1 MEKMRDNTHFML
13 DGKAYPPVLGRD
25 FFWQIEDVT
34 SYLIR
39 HGNNF
44 NIEGIQVAVL
54 GENRRRKTPLN
65 SALSV
70 ISPPLP
76 DPVKRSKE
84 YLKLEYTAKLK
95 ESKEAQLKLW
105 ANTGYD
111 FSKECDLFIGMKVK
125 VFLKDRNHCTFK
137 TCTCCKYKSP
147 SKKDDGDNNDDNDD
161 NDDDDYNTIA
171 MSNNHN
177 SPSNGH
183 SNGRRNSHS
192 NSRKSS
198 SSSGSGS
205 GGEQEEPVCAHAVLG
220 VVTCVL
226 PEAFE
231 FESLWGIVY
240 DPASLLSFFDFN
252 YHLPSSSSSS
262 SSSASAYSS
271 SRNKEHFSV
280 YGDVFSNKGTN
291 SSEKHTVS
299 TSTRRSRSGS
309 VSVSVSGSGTYTGYD
324 GNEGDRRTAILTGYE
339 SLSLVDLQ
347 KALTNYHKKKVCSD
361 LPDLGDT
368 VWLDG
373 THTDYPVK
381 SVKGSTPMKRNATE
395 ELKEKIEKEADKEKV
410 REKEKEK
417 EREKEMEKEKEREKK
432 RVIDEEAAVNKRVS
446 AELEVATKKLQ
457 KKRDSEV
464 KKLNETIEALT
475 LAATQAKATEVE
487 NEKKR
492 LVLVKSI
499 AALKKEKEKEK
510 ETSIEKKSKDNKWSI
525 EISVLKRNLS
535 ELKQETAAKLLS
547 KDAQLLLL
555 KKSNLEEK
563 DDLRLELGAGK
574 RKEIKELT
582 QIIEA
587 LREGQ
592 NISSELDRS
601 RKRRREEEVDVE
613 DDSGN
618 PRKIF
623 KNAQTRVTHSSTH
636 SLFGDLTA
644 HTADSGTVSSLLP
657 SADGLTEDEDADAA
671 VQDLKKMLSQGNY
684 ISLYFYSL
692 FVSLLPCSST
702 RSHAIRTHTLTL
714 KHPHSYSHSNTH
726 THTLSR
732 C

>member
-70 ISPPLP
+70 ISPPLQ

-125 VFLKDRNHCTFK
+125 VFLKDRIHCTFK
-137 TCTCCKYKSP
+137 TCTCCMYNSP
-147 SKKDDGDNNDDNDD
+147 HKRDHGNDDDDND
-161 NDDDDYNTIA
+161 NDDDNHENNNA
-171 MSNNHN
+171 NNHKSHSK
-177 SPSNGH
+177 SPINGH
-183 SNGRRNSHS
+183 RNSHS
-192 NSRKSS
+192 NNRK
-198 SSSGSGS
+198 SSSGSGGS
-205 GGEQEEPVCAHAVLG
+205 GEQEEPVCAHAVLG
-220 VVTCVL
+220 MVMCVL

-240 DPASLLSFFDFN
+240 DPASLQSFFDFN
-252 YHLPSSSSSS
+252 YHLPSSSFTPSSS
-262 SSSASAYSS
+262 SPSSLSSSTYSS
-271 SRNKEHFSV
+271 SRNKGHFSV
-280 YGDVFSNKGTN
+280 YGDVFSNNGTK
-291 SSEKHTVS
+291 SSEKHTATV
-299 TSTRRSRSGS
+299 STRRSRSGG
-309 VSVSVSGSGTYTGYD
+309 VSGSGSGSGTYTGSD
-324 GNEGDRRTAILTGYE
+324 KNEGDRRTAILTGYE

-361 LPDLGDT
+361 LPDLSDT

-373 THTDYPVK
+373 TRTDHPVK
-381 SVKGSTPMKRNATE
+381 SVKGSTPMKRSATE
-395 ELKEKIEKEADKEKV
+395 ELKEKIEKEADKEKE

-417 EREKEMEKEKEREKK
+417 EREKGIEKEKEREKK
-432 RVIDEEAAVNKRVS
+432 RVIDEEAAVNKRVT
-446 AELEVATKKLQ
+446 AELEVATKKIQ

-464 KKLNETIEALT
+464 KKLNEMIEALT
-475 LAATQAKATEVE
+475 LAAAQAKAAEAE

-499 AALKKEKEKEK
+499 ALLTKEKDKEK

-525 EISVLKRNLS
+525 EISVLKKNIS
-535 ELKQETAAKLLS
+535 ELKQETASKLQS

-574 RKEIKELT
+574 RKEIRELT
-582 QIIEA
+582 QIIES

-592 NISSELDRS
+592 NSSSELDRS
-601 RKRRREEEVDVE
+601 RKRGREEVEEVKDE
-613 DDSGN
+613 DESGN

-623 KNAQTRVTHSSTH
+623 KSVNNRVTHSSSH
-636 SLFGDLTA
+636 SLSGDLTA
-644 HTADSGTVSSLLP
+644 HAADSGTVSSLLP
-657 SADGLTEDEDADAA
+657 SAEGLSGNEDADAA
-671 VQDLKKMLSQGNY
+671 VQDPKKMSTQGNY
-684 ISLYFYSL
+684 TSILSLSP
-692 FVSLLPCSST
+692 S
-702 RSHAIRTHTLTL
+702 
-714 KHPHSYSHSNTH
+714 
-726 THTLSR
+726 
-732 C
+732 

>member
-1 MEKMRDNTHFML
+1 MEKLRDNTHFIL

-44 NIEGIQVAVL
+44 NIEGIQIAVL

-65 SALSV
+65 SAISV
-70 ISPPLP
+70 ISPPLQ

-84 YLKLEYTAKLK
+84 YLKLEYAAKLE

-125 VFLKDRNHCTFK
+125 VFLKDRNNCTFK

-147 SKKDDGDNNDDNDD
+147 SKTDNSDDD
-161 NDDDDYNTIA
+161 NDDDSVNDDSNYENKNNMKT

-177 SPSNGH
+177 SHRKSTSNGH
-183 SNGRRNSHS
+183 RNKSS
-192 NSRKSS
+192 GSS
-198 SSSGSGS
+198 SSD
-205 GGEQEEPVCAHAVLG
+205 EQEEPVCAHAVIG

-252 YHLPSSSSSS
+252 YHLPSASSSSSTPSSSYSSSSS
-262 SSSASAYSS
+262 SSYSS
-271 SRNKEHFSV
+271 SRIKEHFSV
-280 YGDVFSNKGTN
+280 YSDVFSNNGTN
-291 SSEKHTVS
+291 SSEKHTAT

-309 VSVSVSGSGTYTGYD
+309 VSVGSSGSGSSTYTGSD

-347 KALTNYHKKKVCSD
+347 KALTIYHKKKVCSD

-373 THTDYPVK
+373 THTDYPMK
-381 SVKGSTPMKRNATE
+381 SVKGSTPTMKRNATE
-395 ELKEKIEKEADKEKV
+395 ELKEKIEKEADKEREK
-410 REKEKEK
+410 EKEKEK
-417 EREKEMEKEKEREKK
+417 EREKEIEKEKEREKK
-432 RVIDEEAAVNKRVS
+432 RVIDEEAAVNKRVT
-446 AELEVATKKLQ
+446 AELEMATKKLQ
-457 KKRDSEV
+457 KRRDSEV
-464 KKLNETIEALT
+464 KKLNETIVALT
-475 LAATQAKATEVE
+475 MAATQAKATEAE

-492 LVLVKSI
+492 LVLVKSL
-499 AALKKEKEKEK
+499 AALKKEKEKEKEK

-525 EISVLKRNLS
+525 EISILKKNLS
-535 ELKQETAAKLLS
+535 ELKQETAAKLQS

-582 QIIEA
+582 QIIES

-592 NISSELDRS
+592 NSSSELDRG
-601 RKRRREEEVDVE
+601 RKRGREEGVVAE

-623 KNAQTRVTHSSTH
+623 QSFQTRVTHSTH
-636 SLFGDLTA
+636 SLSGDLTA
-644 HTADSGTVSSLLP
+644 HTADSGTASSLLP
-657 SADGLTEDEDADAA
+657 SAEGLRGDADADADADAA
-671 VQDLKKMLSQGNY
+671 VQDPKKTSTQGDY
-684 ISLYFYSL
+684 TLL
-692 FVSLLPCSST
+692 LVSL
-702 RSHAIRTHTLTL
+702 HLTS
-714 KHPHSYSHSNTH
+714 KTDS
-726 THTLSR
+726 
-732 C
+732 

>member
-70 ISPPLP
+70 ISPPLQ

-84 YLKLEYTAKLK
+84 YLELEYTAKLK

-147 SKKDDGDNNDDNDD
+147 SKKDDSNDNDG
-161 NDDDDYNTIA
+161 NDDDE
-171 MSNNHN
+171 NNDIDMNKNHK
-177 SPSNGH
+177 SPSH

-192 NSRKSS
+192 NNRKSS
-198 SSSGSGS
+198 RGSGS
-205 GGEQEEPVCAHAVLG
+205 SGEQEEPVCAHAVLG
-220 VVTCVL
+220 VVMCVL

-252 YHLPSSSSSS
+252 YHLPSSSSTPSS
-262 SSSASAYSS
+262 SSSSSSTSSTSSAYSS
-271 SRNKEHFSV
+271 HRNKGHFAV
-280 YGDVFSNKGTN
+280 YGDVFVNNGTN
-291 SSEKHTVS
+291 PPEKHTA
-299 TSTRRSRSGS
+299 TISTRRSRSGS
-309 VSVSVSGSGTYTGYD
+309 VSSTHTGYD

-347 KALTNYHKKKVCSD
+347 KALTSYHKKKVCSD

-381 SVKGSTPMKRNATE
+381 SAKGSTPMKRNATE
-395 ELKEKIEKEADKEKV
+395 ELKEKIEKEADKEKE

-417 EREKEMEKEKEREKK
+417 EREKEIENEKEREKK
-432 RVIDEEAAVNKRVS
+432 RVIDEEAAVSKRVS
-446 AELEVATKKLQ
+446 AELEVATKKIQ

-464 KKLNETIEALT
+464 KKLNETIEVLT
-475 LAATQAKATEVE
+475 LAATQAKATEAE

-492 LVLVKSI
+492 LVLVKSL
-499 AALKKEKEKEK
+499 AVLRKEKEKEK
-510 ETSIEKKSKDNKWSI
+510 ESSIEKKSKDNKWSI
-525 EISVLKRNLS
+525 EISKLKKSLS
-535 ELKQETAAKLLS
+535 ELKRESAAKLQS

-574 RKEIKELT
+574 RKEIRELT

-592 NISSELDRS
+592 NSPSELDRG
-601 RKRRREEEVDVE
+601 RKRGREEVEEVEDE

-618 PRKIF
+618 PRKIS
-623 KNAQTRVTHSSTH
+623 KSVQNRVTHSSTH
-636 SLFGDLTA
+636 SLSGDLTA
-644 HTADSGTVSSLLP
+644 HTADSGTAPSLLP
-657 SADGLTEDEDADAA
+657 SAEGLSGDEEADADAA
-671 VQDLKKMLSQGNY
+671 VQDPKKMSTQGKY
-684 ISLYFYSL
+684 TLLLFSLY
-692 FVSLLPCSST
+692 LPS
-702 RSHAIRTHTLTL
+702 RTD
-714 KHPHSYSHSNTH
+714 S
-726 THTLSR
+726 
-732 C
+732 